1 MNRYFLAWLVTATVM
16 VALDLL
22 WLGVVAKPYYQQGIG
37 HLLAEQPRVAVIVLF
52 YALYAVGLVVFAV
65 TPIRGSIS
73 LSDTA
78 LNAALFGLF
87 AYATYDLT
95 NLATLKGWPV
105 GLALVDIAWGTLVSA
120 VSAMAGKWAIDRW
133 AAS

>member
-1 MNRYFLAWLVTATVM
+1 MNRYFLAWLATATVM

>member
-105 GLALVDIAWGTLVSA
+105 GLALVDIAWGILVSA

>member
-22 WLGVVAKPYYQQGIG
+22 WLGIVAKPYYQQGIG

-105 GLALVDIAWGTLVSA
+105 GLALVDIAWGILVSA